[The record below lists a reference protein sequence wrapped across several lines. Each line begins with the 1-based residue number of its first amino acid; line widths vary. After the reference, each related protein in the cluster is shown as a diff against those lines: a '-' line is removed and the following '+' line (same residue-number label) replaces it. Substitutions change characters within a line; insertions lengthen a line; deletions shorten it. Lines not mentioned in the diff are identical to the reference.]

1 MENLEGSRMTL
12 FTIYFVNWILRCL
25 RILVA
30 SMIGLKERGFF
41 LSCIYLNGK
50 EYE

>member
-12 FTIYFVNWILRCL
+12 FTIYFVNWILRSL

-30 SMIGLKERGFF
+30 SMIGLKERGEDFK
-41 LSCIYLNGK
+41 LYLLK
-50 EYE
+50 W